1 MSSSWC
7 WVVYLFQPSCPV
19 RPRSGWKLS
28 NGNYLYDK
36 DYDDVDHDRRK
47 GSLGR
52 HLFLRWLLRAH
63 PRNKKPLASYNRRG
77 TIPTTSCTTV
87 PHQSRPLSLQQR
99 LENYLVQASVPRD
112 DQLDFLQRAR
122 RYRQQGMLPVQCE
135 QVLIE
140 WYHSYCQALVE
151 SFHNNHHHFCHEPNR
166 EETTQST
173 STSTSSSMAK
183 DPAWFT
189 EVMFQVL
196 LELVRRCCQQKYIFE
211 PFHRSIR
218 QPFDYLEFGLDFARP
233 VIHLAQSTVW
243 NARHFTDTI
252 PQQLQRGDNVILFS
266 NHQSEGDPH
275 AIHVVLENLG
285 QSQLA
290 YAMIFMAG
298 DRVREDP
305 VAMPFSMGRNLL
317 TVYSKRH
324 IDDYPEKKAE
334 KLQHNKKTIQKM
346 QQLLQ
351 QGGNII
357 WLAPSG
363 GRDRRDMAGLVRV
376 ADFIPESLELMRF
389 VATQV
394 KPAVHFYPMALKTW
408 DLLPPPDHIQVALGE
423 KRVVRYVPVGI
434 AIGDPIE
441 ETEWSLFHTTANKQL
456 QREQRARYF
465 HGKVKQLYEQ
475 QLRGLDQ

>member
-151 SFHNNHHHFCHEPNR
+151 SFHNNNHHFCHEPNR
-166 EETTQST
+166 EKTTQST

-334 KLQHNKKTIQKM
+334 KLQHNKKTIQVS
-346 QQLLQ
+346 
-351 QGGNII
+351 I
-357 WLAPSG
+357 
-363 GRDRRDMAGLVRV
+363 RV
-376 ADFIPESLELMRF
+376 
-389 VATQV
+389 
-394 KPAVHFYPMALKTW
+394 
-408 DLLPPPDHIQVALGE
+408 E
-423 KRVVRYVPVGI
+423 KEDKR
-434 AIGDPIE
+434 
-441 ETEWSLFHTTANKQL
+441 
-456 QREQRARYF
+456 
-465 HGKVKQLYEQ
+465 
-475 QLRGLDQ
+475 